1 MKSARLEQHSQNA
14 DNYVAML
21 VHRPLGTCCARG
33 ISNMVVNVV
42 FTKYTFIQSK
52 VGHVAY
58 STLYGGGSEEGMY
71 GNRDELGSGRVWP
84 VRFITLGGFLNPGW
98 VASRGG

>member
-1 MKSARLEQHSQNA
+1 MEQHSQNA
-14 DNYVAML
+14 DNYVIVL

-42 FTKYTFIQSK
+42 FFKYTFIQSK

-71 GNRDELGSGRVWP
+71 GIRNESG
-84 VRFITLGGFLNPGW
+84 GG
-98 VASRGG
+98 